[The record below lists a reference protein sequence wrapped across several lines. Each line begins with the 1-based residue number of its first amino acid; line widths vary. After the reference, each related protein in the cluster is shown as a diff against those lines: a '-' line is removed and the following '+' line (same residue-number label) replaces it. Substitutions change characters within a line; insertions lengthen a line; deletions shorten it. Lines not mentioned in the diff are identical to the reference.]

1 MNASYMKKSII
12 FFFLIP
18 LGLFF
23 SSFYPNGLSPVQAKN
38 NSFDKLTTGSFDRPA
53 TNPKI
58 LKLFDDLQDV
68 IISVSNT
75 IKPAVVHVEVVQKS
89 GEFKYK
95 SLASGLIV
103 DQRGYILTNE
113 HVVDKA
119 QSITVTLPSK
129 IEYPAEIIGTDKQ
142 TDLALI
148 QIKTE
153 ESLFVA
159 KLGNSDQVK
168 VGEWVIAVGNPYGFD
183 RTVSFG
189 IVSGK
194 GRVMPNLPLETQLIN
209 DFIQTDA
216 AIDPGSSGG
225 PLVDLK
231 GEVIGINSIGF
242 GRGQGF
248 TIPINTA
255 NEVKN
260 KLLTTGTI
268 DRGWIGIGIQP
279 LSRDYAKYYNKPD
292 LEGVLISDVLP
303 DSPAEKAGLLPGD
316 VIIEYMGEKVS
327 AEKEEDLN
335 KFQFLISQSKVGES
349 AQIKVVR
356 YGIVVNMEV
365 EVARQ
370 PKVKADE
377 YETKFG
383 FTVKEIT
390 DAIYREYML
399 DDKEG
404 VLVSF
409 VEVGGVAST
418 AQLEEG
424 DIVKK
429 VEKIEIKN
437 LDDFKKSLDQVKD
450 EKQIMLTVKRGK
462 TQRFVLFSPEE
473 QAKIS
478 PEEEKNEKTE

>member
-1 MNASYMKKSII
+1 MKKLIFFVFLII
-12 FFFLIP
+12 FGSFFLN
-18 LGLFF
+18 LGP
-23 SSFYPNGLSPVQAKN
+23 SGLSNVQAQKTRI
-38 NSFDKLTTGSFDRPA
+38 DKSTA
-53 TNPKI
+53 NQKI

-75 IKPAVVHVEVVQKS
+75 IKPAVVHIEVVQKS
-89 GEFKYK
+89 GQFKYK

-103 DQRGYILTNE
+103 DERGYILTNE
-113 HVVDKA
+113 HVVDQA

-129 IEYPAEIIGTDKQ
+129 IEYPAEMIGVDKQ
-142 TDLALI
+142 TDLAVI
-148 QIKTE
+148 KIKTD
-153 ESLFVA
+153 ESLFVPE
-159 KLGNSDQVK
+159 LGNSDDVK
-168 VGEWVIAVGNPYGFD
+168 VGEWVVAVGNPYGFD

-194 GRVMPNLPLETQLIN
+194 GRVFPYLPIENQLIN

-225 PLVDLK
+225 PLVNLK

-255 NEVKN
+255 SEVKN

-268 DRGWIGIGIQP
+268 DRGWIGVAIQP
-279 LSRDYAKYYNKPD
+279 LSRDYAKYYNQPD
-292 LEGVLISDVLP
+292 LEGILISDVIP
-303 DSPAEKAGLLPGD
+303 DSPAEKAWLRPGD
-316 VIIEYMGEKVS
+316 IIIEYMGEKVS

-335 KFQFLISQSKVGES
+335 KFQFLVSQSRVDEPVR
-349 AQIKVVR
+349 IKIVR
-356 YGIVVNMEV
+356 ARIPTEV
-365 EVARQ
+365 EVKIARQ

-377 YETKFG
+377 YETDFG

-390 DAIYREYML
+390 DAIYRQYML

-418 AQLEEG
+418 AQLQED
-424 DIVKK
+424 DIIKK
-429 VEKIEIKN
+429 VENFEIKN
-437 LDDFKKSLDQVKD
+437 LDEFKESLEQVKN
-450 EKQIMLTVKRGK
+450 EKKIMLTVKRGK
-462 TQRFVLFSPEE
+462 SKRFVLLL
-473 QAKIS
+473 
-478 PEEEKNEKTE
+478 PEEEKKKEEIEQE

>member
-1 MNASYMKKSII
+1 MKKSVFFVFLII
-12 FFFLIP
+12 F
-18 LGLFF
+18 GLFF
-23 SSFYPNGLSPVQAKN
+23 FNMDTSGLSNVQAE
-38 NSFDKLTTGSFDRPA
+38 PA
-53 TNPKI
+53 TNKKI

-75 IKPAVVHVEVVQKS
+75 IKPAVVHIEVVHKS
-89 GEFKYK
+89 GQFKYK

-103 DQRGYILTNE
+103 DERGYILTND

-129 IEYPAEIIGTDKQ
+129 IEYPAEIIGVDKQ
-142 TDLALI
+142 TDLAVI
-148 QIKTE
+148 KIKTE
-153 ESLFVA
+153 ENLFVP
-159 KLGNSDQVK
+159 KLGNSDDVK
-168 VGEWVIAVGNPYGFD
+168 VGEWVVAVGNPYGFD

-194 GRVMPNLPLETQLIN
+194 GRVFPHLPIETQLIN

-225 PLVDLK
+225 PLVNLK

-248 TIPINTA
+248 TIPMNTA

-268 DRGWIGIGIQP
+268 DRGWIGIAIQP
-279 LSRDYAKYYNKPD
+279 LSRDYAKYHNQPD
-292 LEGVLISDVLP
+292 LEGILVGDIIP
-303 DSPAEKAGLLPGD
+303 NSPAEKAGLQRGD
-316 VIIEYMGEKVS
+316 IIVEYMGEKVS

-335 KFQFLISQSKVGES
+335 KFQFLVSQSKMGEP
-349 AQIKVVR
+349 AQIKIVR
-356 YGIVVNMEV
+356 EEIPLNIEV
-365 EVARQ
+365 EIAKQ

-377 YETKFG
+377 FETEFG

-390 DAIYREYML
+390 DAIYRQYML

-418 AQLEEG
+418 ARLQED
-424 DIVKK
+424 DIIKR
-429 VEKIEIKN
+429 VEKFEIKN
-437 LDDFKKSLDQVKD
+437 LDEFKESLKQVKD

-462 TQRFVLFSPEE
+462 SKRFVLLL
-473 QAKIS
+473 
-478 PEEEKNEKTE
+478 PEEEKSEETE